1 MWLPCTADTR
11 LGEGIRA
18 AAWRWLREV
27 AAALCVQRE
36 GESPGPAVGPKAG
49 WTLGPGGGA
58 IRLRAARRRR
68 CASPAP
74 ACAAGA
80 ARALRSSSARE
91 LSQRF
96 APPRAH
102 WPAARAASQWSG
114 SGAASPA
121 APGLPA
127 EPQPPECGRPP
138 LGSPRPAGL
147 RGPPELLRK
156 GRRRRWGRRGKGARG
171 SRWGAAGQVRVP
183 GGASPGSP
191 TAGRW
196 HSHLLSGGC
205 SAPTP
210 PGGREGGRG
219 PLPAP
224 LLYVGVIRGERS
236 GRPRPGGVFAV
247 PTAERAPVCVSP
259 APHRP
264 PPLQG
269 KAPPSPPESPRR

>member
-1 MWLPCTADTR
+1 M
-11 LGEGIRA
+11 
-18 AAWRWLREV
+18 
-27 AAALCVQRE
+27 QRE
-36 GESPGPAVGPKAG
+36 GESPRPAVRPKAG
-49 WTLGPGGGA
+49 WTLGPGGGE

-114 SGAASPA
+114 SGAASRA
-121 APGLPA
+121 VPGLPA
-127 EPQPPECGRPP
+127 EPQPPECGRRP
-138 LGSPRPAGL
+138 LGSPRPAEL
-147 RGPPELLRK
+147 RGPWGLLRE
-156 GRRRRWGRRGKGARG
+156 GRRGRRGKGARG

-191 TAGRW
+191 IAGRW
-196 HSHLLSGGC
+196 HSHLLSGGRA
-205 SAPTP
+205 APTP
-210 PGGREGGRG
+210 PGEGGRG

-236 GRPRPGGVFAV
+236 GRPRPGGAFAV
-247 PTAERAPVCVSP
+247 PTAERAPVCVPP
-259 APHRP
+259 AQCRERPLPLHWSLPLDEGSSLKGGPHQVAAVC
-264 PPLQG
+264 PL
-269 KAPPSPPESPRR
+269 PRRLLSPDILCSWVFTGLQL